1 MLIGSTVK
9 ISLKKSGGSQTGS
22 PTKGEAYATF
32 QAASELVGENEKG
45 QLGTLLAH
53 IKDDWKTIHSDIN
66 ARDVSSAVK
75 KDVKTAKSEK
85 ENERARA
92 GKGAEVQALPN
103 QDDVKQIL
111 SQSA

>member
-1 MLIGSTVK
+1 MIFQEIPLR
-9 ISLKKSGGSQTGS
+9 LKF
-22 PTKGEAYATF
+22 PFF
-32 QAASELVGENEKG
+32 QIQFA
-45 QLGTLLAH
+45 
-53 IKDDWKTIHSDIN
+53 IHSDIN

-85 ENERARA
+85 EKERARA

-111 SQSA
+111 SIIKISRSVAK